1 MISICR
7 KHIKAAAYV
16 LLFDMALT
24 IVVPSTNAIYAL
36 TSGPTTPEFTS
47 FEPVATTNLVDPLS
61 GNFTYNLPVI
71 QVPGPDGGG
80 YAMSLSY
87 HSGTS
92 PEEEASWVGHG
103 WTLNPGAINRN
114 VRGLPDEYNDTP
126 IDVYNKTRPN
136 WTLSGSEKLNLEVF
150 SKSQKA
156 EAGLK
161 GQDPVSGTGLGAVN
175 LSKFVRFNNYQG
187 VAKTSSIGLSNGYGS
202 LSMNRSVTGI
212 TFSATV
218 NPLAIFREPAEIK
231 EKGLKTNKDKG
242 FFRFNKNALKFDKN
256 AQASTLNAGQ
266 NTILGTL
273 SPFRTFTDQGVT
285 TSLSKLRGY
294 NFNVSFGAQVN
305 PAVAPIG
312 IEGGLT
318 GTFGLTVTK
327 EKESVPTYGY
337 LNTPSGI
344 GNYRSDYFTE
354 KAQSFDRRDY
364 FIGIPFSTPDNY
376 MLTGEGLSGGFRPYR
391 KSVGH
396 YFPEM
401 IDGDENKRRTYG
413 IGIEGMFGTNIGV
426 GVNLAFGNTK
436 SKIKDWARDGNT
448 NAGGFS
454 FNDSANDN
462 LYRFYGDMGGKMAYG
477 NNDLAKADLTASPNF
492 PGITTVFPTLT
503 SEQIT
508 DLDETQAK
516 HASYIEKESSGF
528 SIHNEAGLK
537 YTYDVDMKVKNTAN
551 LSIDVNDNDNIE
563 ENYLA
568 FKQLFLDNN
577 FDVDQCLHNVVV
589 GDVKK
594 EGYAATSLLTSIT
607 TSDYIDLGASGPD
620 EGDFGGWTKF
630 EYHKKYG
637 DANDEGNSNWYRWRI
652 PYNGLFYSKNS
663 ISDIKDDT
671 GFVTTGEK
679 EIYLLKKV
687 ETKTHVAYFVTNKS
701 TPDRFGVD
709 GSNDQARFL
718 QGTGANRFD
727 GLAASVLTTEDP
739 SANSASAKNTV
750 DQLEYL
756 EKVVLF
762 AKDRPEIPL
771 QTTNFKYDYSLVGN
785 LPNNTNG
792 NFPNSSTA
800 GNSGKLTLRKV
811 WSEFEGVV
819 GARISSY
826 KFDYRYKDRAD
837 YPDYL
842 VSERPEL
849 ASFFSLSD
857 RYSVNAQNPDYGPH
871 LLDAWGANQYNGRE
885 RHLNLIKWPYQGEI
899 PDNAFDPAAWQL
911 KQVTLPSGGQILV
924 EYESKDYSYVQDR
937 NVMALVKLSDTN
949 DNYDAP
955 TYTLDLTDIGY
966 DSVEDADKIQDLHQ
980 YLRTY
985 FLEEYDDTAIPVNGG
1000 LANILGKDL
1009 GNLKVDKR
1017 IYFKL
1022 LYALEGTFAG
1032 IENCKSEYVTGYAK
1046 VLDVQYD
1053 SGNNQ
1058 IAIQLDGSNDGKNL
1072 VGVGLFD
1079 DPVEDQGYRLTPR
1092 QACYDYYTTQRWG
1105 KFTAGC
1111 ESNIERRYERRI
1123 NELAGCEGPLVNNI
1137 GEAVAIAEFTVAGIG
1152 VVSGLSVNSRYPE
1165 KSEVCMAL
1173 NPELSYLKIPIN
1185 KAKRG
1190 DGIRVK
1196 RVLMFDKGIEDG
1208 DAAIYGQEYT
1218 YELEDGRSSGVAT
1231 NEPNEMREENALVG
1245 FLPKDD
1251 QSWLNRLISG
1261 KDMEQSEGPIGE
1273 SLLPS
1278 PSVKHARVVVENIHK
1293 GRTGSGYTVYEFFT
1307 CRDYPFDKLYDY
1319 SQNGNGAADQ
1329 FDIGAAQPARG
1340 VDYSVLQD
1348 NSYDDKLRIPT
1359 PNFSY
1364 SVDKAWASQGFRFI
1378 MNSMDG
1384 KPKSVRTYGG
1394 DYTMGNTSY
1403 ISSGQDFYYYEPG
1416 EKVPMMQGDGTYY
1429 WDTPGK
1435 EMDITMEKFQL
1446 QNQNLDFNFEIDV
1459 SVGLVF
1465 PPPIFV
1471 SGWLQFSFSEQKL
1484 SKYAISKVIKY
1495 PAIQKKVVSYSD
1507 NIASETEHLAFD
1519 NATGRPLLT
1528 RTFDAYHNIPLAGT
1542 TDVHDG
1548 SIYSL
1553 NLPAHWNY
1561 AQMGRKSENSNY
1573 TNQLLA
1579 SSGQVVTYGSG
1590 ANPLNPTNGDVGTW
1604 DIKTD
1609 RVISSGANT
1618 FNTLAGITTWMDGN
1632 INAIYNSA
1640 GATPELERIWR
1651 LHQSYVYKGETKKS
1665 SNRDTQLGK
1674 IYEGGVLED
1683 YTLFDYTI
1691 GANQDERWVKLSEV
1705 TKYSPNG
1712 NALEEQDVLGVYS
1725 ASKFGYDFTQ
1735 PIMIGQNARYDE
1747 IYFEHFEDK
1756 QGSSIPNIA
1765 QGVAHSGRY
1774 SQEITSGASIVS
1786 NVIAQ
1791 DLLSTTGGWLK
1802 FWTRSQDVLD
1812 SPIITVLGT
1821 DYSPE
1826 LVAKTGEWT
1835 LYRVFIDA
1843 ASLPLGQQVNMIL
1856 SFGNP
1861 IAHIDDIKF
1870 NPKESQTTC
1879 FVYDVKSLR
1888 LITLFDDQHFGL
1900 YYQYNNEGQLVR
1912 KLIETER
1919 GLKTITETQYNTPR
1933 ENRNNL

>member
-1 MISICR
+1 MG
-7 KHIKAAAYV
+7 
-16 LLFDMALT
+16 
-24 IVVPSTNAIYAL
+24 
-36 TSGPTTPEFTS
+36 GPWLDLKPR
-47 FEPVATTNLVDPLS
+47 
-61 GNFTYNLPVI
+61 
-71 QVPGPDGGG
+71 
-80 YAMSLSY
+80 
-87 HSGTS
+87 
-92 PEEEASWVGHG
+92 
-103 WTLNPGAINRN
+103 AINKN
-114 VRGLPDEYNDTP
+114 VRGLPDEYDNTL

-150 SKSQKA
+150 SASKQKQA
-156 EAGLK
+156 SSAGRNL
-161 GQDPVSGTGLGAVN
+161 QSGSGFGALN

-187 VAKTSSIGLSNGYGS
+187 VAKTSSIGLSNGFGS

-212 TFSATV
+212 TFSANI
-218 NPLAIFREPAEIK
+218 NPLFIFDKNRKLGGELEQVNTQ
-231 EKGLKTNKDKG
+231 KGLL
-242 FFRFNKNALKFDKN
+242 RFDKNALKFDK
-256 AQASTLNAGQ
+256 ASTLNTAQ
-266 NTILGTL
+266 NTVLGTL

-305 PAVAPIG
+305 AAVAPIG

-318 GTFGLTVTK
+318 GTFALTVTE
-327 EKESVPTYGY
+327 EKESIPTFGY

-391 KSVGH
+391 SSIGH
-396 YFPEM
+396 YFPEK
-401 IDGDENKRRTYG
+401 IDGDDNKRRTYG
-413 IGIEGMFGTNIGV
+413 IGIEGMIGTNVGV

-436 SKIKDWARDGNT
+436 SLIKDWAREGNT
-448 NAGGFS
+448 NTNSFS
-454 FNDSANDN
+454 FDTADDQV
-462 LYRFYGDMGGKMAYG
+462 YRFYGDMGGKMEYG
-477 NNDLAKADLTASPNF
+477 NNDLAKANLTASPNF
-492 PGITTVFPTLT
+492 PGITTVFPTL
-503 SEQIT
+503 SSDAIS
-508 DLDETQAK
+508 DLNETEAK
-516 HASYIEKESSGF
+516 NASYIQKETSGF
-528 SIHNEAGLK
+528 SIYNEAGLK
-537 YTYDVDMKVKNTAN
+537 YTYDVDMMVKNTAS
-551 LSIDVNDNDNIE
+551 LSIDVDENDDIE

-568 FKQLFLDNN
+568 FKQLYLDNN
-577 FDVDQCLHNVVV
+577 FDMDQCEHKVVV

-594 EGYAATSLLTSIT
+594 EGYAATSLLSSIT
-607 TSDYIDLGASGPD
+607 TSDYVDLGPGGPD
-620 EGDFGGWTKF
+620 EEDFGGWTKF

-637 DANDEGNSNWYRWRI
+637 DNSESGKWYRWRI

-663 ISDIKDDT
+663 ISDVKDDT

-679 EIYLLKKV
+679 EIYFLKKV

-701 TPDRFGVD
+701 TPNRFD
-709 GSNDQARFL
+709 INPSDEQAKFL
-718 QGTGANRFD
+718 QGTNVDRYD
-727 GLAASVLTTEDP
+727 GLAATDLNGSEDP
-739 SANSASAKNTV
+739 SANSAASKNNI

-762 AKDRPEIPL
+762 AKDRPEVPL

-785 LPNNTNG
+785 LPNNSNG
-792 NFPNSSTA
+792 NFP
-800 GNSGKLTLRKV
+800 GNTTSAESGKLTLKKV
-811 WSEFEGVV
+811 WSEFEGVI

-826 KFDYRYKDRAD
+826 KFDYRYKERAD

-842 VSERPEL
+842 VTEHPEL
-849 ASFFSLSD
+849 DSFFALSD
-857 RYSVNAQNPDYGPH
+857 LYSVNAQNPDYGPH
-871 LLDAWGANQYNGRE
+871 LLDAWGANQFNGRE
-885 RHLNLIKWPYQGEI
+885 RHLNLIKWPYQGDI
-899 PDNAFDPAAWQL
+899 PENSFDPAAWQL

-937 NVMALVKLSDTN
+937 NVMALVKLSQAD
-949 DNYDAP
+949 DNYNAP

-966 DSVEDADKIQDLHQ
+966 NSVEDADKIEDLHQ

-985 FLEEYDDTAIPVNGG
+985 FLEEFDETSIPVNGG

-1022 LYALEGTFAG
+1022 LYALEGAFAD
-1032 IENCKSEYVTGYAK
+1032 IENCRSEYITGYAK
-1046 VLDVQYD
+1046 VLDVTYD
-1053 SGNNQ
+1053 SNNNT
-1058 IAIQLDGSNDGKNL
+1058 IAIQLDGSSDGENL

-1079 DPVEDQGYRLTPR
+1079 DPVPDQGYRLTPR
-1092 QACYDYYTTQRWG
+1092 QACYDFYTTQRWG
-1105 KFTAGC
+1105 KYTAGC
-1111 ESNIERRYERRI
+1111 EAQLESRYERRI
-1123 NELAGCEGPLVNNI
+1123 NELAGCEGPLVDNI
-1137 GEAVAIAEFTVAGIG
+1137 GDAVAIAEFTVAGIG

-1208 DAAIYGQEYT
+1208 DAGIYGQEYT
-1218 YELEDGRSSGVAT
+1218 YELEDGRSSGIAT

-1251 QSWLNRLISG
+1251 QSWLNRLVSG

-1293 GRTGSGYTVYEFFT
+1293 GKTGSGHTVYEFYT
-1307 CRDYPFDKLYDY
+1307 CRDYPFDKVYDY
-1319 SQNGNGAADQ
+1319 SQNGTNNNQ
-1329 FDIGAAQPARG
+1329 YDIGTAKAVRG

-1348 NSYDDKLRIPT
+1348 DSYDDKLRIPT
-1359 PNFSY
+1359 PVFSY
-1364 SVDKAWASQGFRFI
+1364 SVDKAWASQGFRFV

-1394 DYTMGNTSY
+1394 DYATGNNSF

-1446 QNQNLDFNFEIDV
+1446 ENQNLDFNFEIDV

-1528 RTFDAYHNIPLAGT
+1528 RTFDAYHNIPLTGS

-1548 SIYSL
+1548 AIYSL

-1590 ANPLNPTNGDVGTW
+1590 ANPLNSSNGETGTW
-1604 DIKTD
+1604 NIKTD

-1618 FNTLAGITTWMDGN
+1618 FNTLAGVTTWIDAN
-1632 INAIYNSA
+1632 INAIYNSS
-1640 GATPELERIWR
+1640 GATTQLENIWR
-1651 LHQSYVYKGETKKS
+1651 LHQSFVYKDDTQKS
-1665 SNRDTQLGK
+1665 SNRNAALGK
-1674 IYEGGVLED
+1674 IYEGGILDD
-1683 YTLFDYTI
+1683 YVTFDYTP
-1691 GANQDERWVKLSEV
+1691 GASQDERWVKLSEV

-1725 ASKFGYDFTQ
+1725 ASKFGYNFTQ
-1735 PIMIGQNARYDE
+1735 PVMIGQNARYGE

-1756 QGSSIPNIA
+1756 QGSSISNIV
-1765 QGVAHSGRY
+1765 QGVGHSGNY
-1774 SQEITSGASIVS
+1774 SQEITSGSSIIS

-1791 DLLSTTGGWLK
+1791 ELLSTTGGWLK
-1802 FWTRSQDVLD
+1802 FWTKSQDELD
-1812 SPIITVLGT
+1812 TPVITVSGT
-1821 DYSPE
+1821 DYNPE

-1843 ASLPLGQQVNMIL
+1843 VSLPQGQQVNMTL
-1856 SFGNP
+1856 AFNN
-1861 IAHIDDIKF
+1861 ANAYIDDIKF

-1879 FVYDVKSLR
+1879 FVYDIKSLR

-1933 ENRNNL
+1933 ENRNSL